1 MKNLVRFISKLHV
14 QILPRAI
21 ISGEISLSKMT
32 YFDDLVIHFDKV
44 SDIDYR
50 GKIRFVVDVY
60 VCSSKMLLPA

>member
-1 MKNLVRFISKLHV
+1 MKNLVRFISKLYV

-21 ISGEISLSKMT
+21 ISGEISLNKMT

-44 SDIDYR
+44 FDIDCR
-50 GKIRFVVDVY
+50 GKIRFVIDAY